1 MTTQKTPLEDSVSQS
16 IAAGEGQ
23 TPAGPA
29 GPERR
34 HGRSRLTAGQLPKW
48 TPYAVGAGALVLS
61 AAIMALIGFNVA
73 GWVIIAAIAYV
84 IGMYVVTMIKEN
96 RRKATDGLWRN
107 LIIGAF
113 LIALVPLISV
123 MWTVVSNGWQGVTQ
137 PGFFASDMQG
147 ITGKYDRA
155 VAEGGPILGGI
166 GHALIGTLL
175 ITLCA
180 TIISVPIGLLA
191 SIYLVEYSNDNA
203 FSKIIRFFVD
213 VMTGIPSIVAGLF
226 AAGFMLTVFGLFGA
240 TPGSQTIG
248 FSAAIALAVIMI
260 PIVVRSTEEMLRVVP
275 NELREASAALGVR
288 KWRTTMKVV
297 LPTAISG
304 IASGVTLAIARVVG
318 ETAPILV
325 TAGFTVAT
333 NWNLFKDWMMA
344 LPVYI
349 YYQLTTPTAPQ
360 AAEPSMIRAWGGAL
374 VLIVVV
380 MLLNLMAR
388 LVAKWLA
395 PKVTGR

>member
-1 MTTQKTPLEDSVSQS
+1 MTTQKTPLEDSVSQP
-16 IAAGEGQ
+16 IAATATGD
-23 TPAGPA
+23 APA

-73 GWVIIAAIAYV
+73 GWVIIGAIAYV
-84 IGMYVVTMIKEN
+84 VGMYVVTLLKEN

-123 MWTVVSNGWQGVTQ
+123 MWTVIANGWQGITQ

-155 VAEGGPILGGI
+155 AEAGTGPILGGI
-166 GHALIGTLL
+166 AHALIGTLL
-175 ITLCA
+175 ITAAA

-191 SIYLVEYSNDNA
+191 SIYLVEYSNDNV
-203 FSKIIRFFVD
+203 FSKVIRFFVD

-226 AAGFMLTVFGLFGA
+226 AAGFMLAVFKLFGA
-240 TPGSQTIG
+240 QPGAQTIG
-248 FSAAIALAVIMI
+248 LSAAIALSVIMI

-288 KWRTTMKVV
+288 KWRTTLKVV

-333 NWNLFKDWMMA
+333 NWNLVKDWMMA

-360 AAEPSMIRAWGGAL
+360 APEPSMIRAWGGAL
-374 VLIVVV
+374 VLIILV
-380 MLLNLMAR
+380 MLLNLLAR
-388 LVAKWLA
+388 AVAKWLA
-395 PKVTGR
+395 PKTAGR